1 MPLPHS
7 RAEVPRRRCHC
18 HSMCPV
24 MQWSLSCNVRCHA
37 MFAVMRCALS
47 CQLNEIGVVVIPQI
61 LIAVG
66 QDEHPLWAERMN
78 GTWIMAHEDNRTLV

>member
-1 MPLPHS
+1 
-7 RAEVPRRRCHC
+7 
-18 HSMCPV
+18 
-24 MQWSLSCNVRCHA
+24 

-61 LIAVG
+61 LIAIG
-66 QDEHPLWAERMN
+66 QDEHALWAERMN